1 MNKNISIQRR
11 EVWDAEKSNLIVSL
25 LLAVPLESLLPEER
39 AMVFFMRN
47 QAAPLSK
54 MDLSL
59 VVLGEEAMDTF
70 NRLCDYS
77 FIQEKIKLTAPARR
91 KHDDLNIML
100 AIHDP
105 AFSAWNRFLRRR
117 DYEFLR

>member
-59 VVLGEEAMDTF
+59 VVLGTRSIGCAIIALYRK
-70 NRLCDYS
+70 RLNS
-77 FIQEKIKLTAPARR
+77 QPPRVVSTTI
-91 KHDDLNIML
+91 
-100 AIHDP
+100 
-105 AFSAWNRFLRRR
+105 
-117 DYEFLR
+117 